1 MKLVLIDW
9 LSIGGFFV
17 VALVIGLWASRRA
30 GRSSA
35 EFFLSGRRMPWWL
48 LGTSMVATTFSTDTP
63 NLVTDIVRQ
72 NGVAGNWVWWAF
84 LLSGM
89 LTVFVYAGL
98 WRRTGVMTDL
108 EFYELRYSGPSA
120 AFLRGFR
127 ALYLGVLF
135 NVVIMAT
142 VSLAAIKIGAVM
154 LGWSP
159 LQTLLVALAVT
170 AVYSTLGGLTGVVL
184 TDFLLFALAIGG
196 SIAAAVF
203 ALRLPEVGGL
213 AALVH
218 HPEVAIKIELVPS
231 VEMSDIFLFAFL
243 LPLLVQWWA
252 AWYPGAEPGGGGYIA
267 QRMLA
272 AKSEGHAVGATLFF
286 NVAHYALR
294 PWPWIL
300 VALASIVV
308 FPDLAS
314 LSARFP
320 HIPADKIGHDLAYP
334 AMLTYLPPG
343 LLGLVLASLV
353 AAYMSTISTHLNW
366 GASYVVNDFYR
377 RFVDREAGER
387 RLVLVGRL
395 ATVVMVVLAA
405 VLALALQNAL
415 QAFTLILQIGIG
427 TGLIF
432 LLRWFWWRINAWSE
446 ITAMVVS
453 FAVALYFR
461 LLHGRLFPGAS
472 LAEAWQFVIGVLVTT
487 AAWVA
492 VTYLTRPTDESRLR
506 EFYRLAKP
514 GGPGWRAVER
524 RAGEEGEPLEGEGEP
539 WSVPRGLLCM
549 ALGSLTVYGALLATG
564 LALYGR
570 LGVAAAVA
578 AVAVV
583 AGLGLARVWWAVQGL
598 NARPAADS

>member
-1 MKLVLIDW
+1 MNLVFIDW
-9 LSIGGFFV
+9 LAIAAFFV
-17 VALVIGLWASRRA
+17 VALLIGLWASRRA

-63 NLVTDIVRQ
+63 NLVADIVRQ

-159 LQTLLVALAVT
+159 FQTLLVALAVT
-170 AVYSTLGGLTGVVL
+170 TVYSTLGGLTGVIL

-196 SIAAAVF
+196 SIAAAVI

-213 AALVH
+213 GELVR
-218 HPEVAIKIELVPS
+218 HPAVAVKLELVPS
-231 VEMSDIFLFAFL
+231 VELSDVFLFAFL

-252 AWYPGAEPGGGGYIA
+252 AWYPGAEPGGGGYVA

-272 AKSEGHAVGATLFF
+272 AKSEGHAVGATFFF

-300 VALASIVV
+300 VALASLVV

-334 AMLTYLPPG
+334 AMLTYLPAG
-343 LLGLVLASLV
+343 VLGLVLASLV

-366 GASYVVNDFYR
+366 GASYVVNDVYR
-377 RFVDREAGER
+377 RFVDPEAGEQ

-405 VLALALQNAL
+405 ALALALQNAL
-415 QAFTLILQIGIG
+415 QGFTLILQIGIG

-432 LLRWFWWRINAWSE
+432 LLRWFWWRLNAWSE

-453 FAVALYFR
+453 FAVAVYFR
-461 LLHGRLFPGAS
+461 LAHDRLFPEAPV
-472 LAEAWQFVIGVLVTT
+472 AEAWQFVFGVAVTT
-487 AAWVA
+487 AAWLA
-492 VTYLTRPTDESRLR
+492 VTLLTRPTAESRLR
-506 EFYRLAKP
+506 EFYRLARP
-514 GGPGWRAVER
+514 GGPGWRAVVR
-524 RAGEEGEPLEGEGEP
+524 RARDDGEDLEEGGEAWE
-539 WSVPRGLLCM
+539 VPRGLLCM
-549 ALGSLTVYGALLATG
+549 ALGSLAVYGTLLATG
-564 LALYGR
+564 LLLYGR
-570 LGVAAAVA
+570 FAVA
-578 AVAVV
+578 APVAALGVV
-583 AGLGLARVWWAVQGL
+583 AGLGLARVWS
-598 NARPAADS
+598 RTAAGASS